1 MDIRPQDSSD
11 NWKVIN
17 KNFRDTIVDEHVY
30 NSYQWFIDNTKRYDC
45 YDRTGAKVFMGE
57 YAMHTMSDG
66 RGRLNGENNLR
77 SAIAEAAFPHGV
89 RAQQRRREDDLLRAP
104 VRLHREL

>member
-1 MDIRPQDSSD
+1 MGLRQYDYAGEQTDLIRKFGVTIVTTAGVDIRPQDSSD

-17 KNFRDTIVDEHVY
+17 KKYRDTIVDEHVY
-30 NSYQWFIDNTKRYDC
+30 NSYQWFIDNTRRYDC

-66 RGRLNGENNLR
+66 RGRLNG
-77 SAIAEAAFPHGV
+77 
-89 RAQQRRREDDLLRAP
+89 
-104 VRLHREL
+104 